1 MTEKIGITIT
11 AATVVVQS
19 VIWTASGGF
28 TAGGKLALIESEI
41 KLIRQEIGT
50 TNQLQDYRLDKLE
63 AYKKHPEIPKRE
75 N

>member
-1 MTEKIGITIT
+1 MTGEKIGIVIT

-50 TNQLQDYRLDKLE
+50 ADQLQNYRLDKLE
-63 AYKKHPEIPKRE
+63 AYKKHPELPLKK
-75 N
+75 